1 MAVRHYLT
9 IEEVINKLRLANAGY
24 WEVYIDKSVP
34 ELKWS
39 TKSIESKDA
48 TVSFEDKAKAFSEFF
63 EGMSGQYRIE
73 HCKREGNSGSSVM
86 ATLYFEIKSEIQ
98 QAVENEVREN
108 VNAHVGQ
115 TELNL
120 RIESLTKDYE
130 IRDLRR
136 EVEGKSKIIDELN
149 ERVKELEKENKSL
162 EVRADTNLWQRIE
175 KFATVASPYLKA
187 FMAQK
192 YGVMEIPQVSGA
204 ECADNSATLNIPD
217 ELAER
222 FTLAVNAWAST
233 EPNVVQ
239 IIEGIVKLK
248 TDNPA
253 IYEMALSK
261 LV

>member
-1 MAVRHYLT
+1 MVRHYLT

-39 TKSIESKDA
+39 TKSIDSKDA
-48 TVSFEDKAKAFSEFF
+48 TVSFEDKAKAFTEFF
-63 EGMSGQYRIE
+63 DGMEGQYRIE
-73 HCKREGNSGSSVM
+73 HCRREGNSGSSVM
-86 ATLYFEIKSEIQ
+86 STLYFEIKGEVMQ
-98 QAVENEVREN
+98 EVEKQVKSGME
-108 VNAHVGQ
+108 AGIGH

-120 RIESLTKDYE
+120 RIEALTKDYE

-136 EVEGKSKIIDELN
+136 EVEGKSKTIDELN
-149 ERVKELEKENKSL
+149 ERVRELEKENKSL

-175 KFATVASPYLKA
+175 KFAAVASPYLKA

-204 ECADNSATLNIPD
+204 EGTDNSATLNIPD

-239 IIEGIVKLK
+239 IIEGIVRLK
-248 TDNPA
+248 SENPA